1 MNGFASFPHLIT
13 QKSSRL
19 RKRRHFRRIQRCVGK
34 EGAGELQDCQGRK
47 SLTLNLRQA
56 GRRQVGWFLPFSY
69 LLDGRR

>member
-1 MNGFASFPHLIT
+1 MNGFASVPQLIT

-19 RKRRHFRRIQRCVGK
+19 WKRRPFQTVPKVPR
-34 EGAGELQDCQGRK
+34 EGTGELQDCQGRK
-47 SLTLNLRQA
+47 SLTLNLREA